1 MIFSENRSPLFR
13 IMPFLIGHDLFG
25 KPVPTFPDHALFRTL
40 IFVFGAGNHVGAG
53 KPAIEIYVA
62 AAFGAERVGGLLR
75 GLAADRTA
83 PDVAGPSAALVA
95 PALLAA
101 RVLTTPNPAAG
112 SDGRLRRL
120 QH

>member
-1 MIFSENRSPLFR
+1 
-13 IMPFLIGHDLFG
+13 MPFLIGHDRFG

-40 IFVFGAGNHVGAG
+40 IFVFGAGNRVGAG
-53 KPAIEIYVA
+53 KPAIEIDVA
-62 AAFGAERVGGLLR
+62 AAFGAERAGGLLC

-101 RVLTTPNPAAG
+101 GALTTPNPAAG
-112 SDGRLRRL
+112 SAGRLRRL